1 MESELF
7 GHVRGAFTGAVKDKP
22 GRFETADGGT
32 LFLDEIG
39 DLALPLQAKLLRALQ
54 EHEFERVGD
63 TRTRKMDVRVV
74 AATGVDLAQA
84 VTKREFREDLYY
96 RLRVVPIEVPPL
108 RERREDLDLLIRHLL
123 ERIGKARGRALRLA
137 PSAMRA
143 LLAYRWPGNVREL
156 ENALE
161 YATTVCEGQTIHM
174 RDLPVEIGSQVGT
187 GNRRSDQMEPID
199 SSGTEDR
206 MQERSS
212 QEGSPRSPASA
223 VETPFSP
230 EEAEEINRIRAAL
243 EQAQYRRE
251 EAASLLGMSRTTLWR
266 KMKEYRL

>member
-1 MESELF
+1 
-7 GHVRGAFTGAVKDKP
+7 V
-22 GRFETADGGT
+22 
-32 LFLDEIG
+32 
-39 DLALPLQAKLLRALQ
+39 
-54 EHEFERVGD
+54 
-63 TRTRKMDVRVV
+63 DVRVV

-84 VTKREFREDLYY
+84 VAQREFREDLYY

-143 LLAYRWPGNVREL
+143 LLSYRWPGNVREL

-161 YATTVCEGQTIHM
+161 YATTVCEGQTIHL
-174 RDLPVEIGSQVGT
+174 RDLPVEVGSQDGQ
-187 GNRRSDQMEPID
+187 GRPPSDPVEPID
-199 SSGTEDR
+199 LSGTEDR
-206 MQERSS
+206 SIGGGS
-212 QEGSPRSPASA
+212 QGGSPRPSA
-223 VETPFSP
+223 LAGEIPFSA
-230 EEAEEINRIRAAL
+230 EEAEEIERIRSAL
-243 EQAQYRRE
+243 EKAQYRRE